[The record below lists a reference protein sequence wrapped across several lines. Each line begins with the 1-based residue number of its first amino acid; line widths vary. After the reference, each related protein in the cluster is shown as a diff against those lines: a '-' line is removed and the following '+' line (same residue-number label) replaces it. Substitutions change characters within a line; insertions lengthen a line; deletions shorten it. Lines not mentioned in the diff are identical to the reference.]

1 MVLRLVAFLVLWPA
15 VALGQVPSAAAG
27 FSPGVSYE
35 KRHVD
40 YEVARDGSFVKTTDT
55 VRLILNDS
63 GVRESAQATLHYS
76 ASLASA
82 EVLLAR
88 VITPEGQEIDVP
100 PSAMFD
106 QEAYASQ
113 QAPTF
118 SDYKVK
124 TIVFPQVKPGARL
137 LLRTRLTQR
146 QPILPGE
153 FSAFEFVSPHSP
165 RSEFQF
171 TVTAP
176 KGMPLHVQAIELAG
190 ERSELAD
197 GRVRHVYRGA
207 TALAVPPDPGSVD
220 RRDYSPRVVISSMAS
235 GTDLARAYRALVPD
249 ATRPTPAVSALAER
263 LTRGITDPR
272 LQAKSLYDWVRLNVR
287 YVNVVLERGGF
298 VPRPLDSIVANSY
311 GDCKDHATLLGA
323 LLKAKGLD
331 STPVLIQAGNAY
343 WVPAPGA
350 LQAFNHMITY
360 VPSLDLYLDATGRYT
375 AFGALPPADAGK
387 QVLHVATGAW
397 AATPL
402 GNDGRTLLRQHI
414 EFADDGDA
422 EARTSAQQTGAP
434 AAFMRGLFA
443 GYESIPDEQWTTSLM
458 TNMGVQGEARLRRP
472 ELKAETPLAE
482 VGFDYHARRMLD
494 VPGPGALRI
503 PPTAFGSLS
512 GVANLIRP
520 ERRYPF
526 ACPTLSLREEIE
538 LRLPAAMRVV
548 RMPPA
553 ESQTLDLRG
562 AQIRYVSEARREGQ
576 SVFIT
581 REVLTDNA
589 QAVCQP
595 GGDADAARTFV
606 DRLQRNLRAQLL
618 YE

>member
-1 MVLRLVAFLVLWPA
+1 MVLRLVGFLVLWPA
-15 VALGQVPSAAAG
+15 VALAQAPSAAAG

-40 YEVARDGSFVKTTDT
+40 YEVARDGRFVKTTDT
-55 VRLILNDS
+55 VRLILNDG
-63 GVRESAQATLHYS
+63 GVRESAQTSLHYS
-76 ASLASA
+76 ASLESA

-106 QEAYASQ
+106 QEAFASQ

-137 LLRTRLTQR
+137 LLKTRLTQR

-165 RSEFQF
+165 RREFQF

-176 KGMPLHVQAIELAG
+176 KDMPLHIQAIELPG
-190 ERSELAD
+190 ERIELAD
-197 GRVRHVYRGA
+197 GRVRHVFRGM
-207 TALAVPPDPGSVD
+207 TTLAVPPDLGSVD

-235 GTDLARAYRALVPD
+235 GADLAHAYRALVPEP
-249 ATRPTPAVSALAER
+249 TRPTPTVSALAER
-263 LTRGITDPR
+263 LTRGTADPR
-272 LQAKSLYDWVRLNVR
+272 LQAKALSDWVRLNIR

-298 VPRPLDSIVANSY
+298 VPRPLDSILANGY
-311 GDCKDHATLLGA
+311 GDCKDQATLLGA
-323 LLKAKGLD
+323 LLKAKSID
-331 STPVLIQAGNAY
+331 STQVLINAGNSY
-343 WVPAPGA
+343 WMPEPGA

-360 VPSLDLYLDATGRYT
+360 VPSLDLYLDTTGRYV
-375 AFGALPPADAGK
+375 AFGTLPSADAGK
-387 QVLHVATGAW
+387 RVLHVATGAW
-397 AATPL
+397 ATTPL
-402 GNDGRTLLRQHI
+402 GTEGRTLLRQHVA
-414 EFADDGDA
+414 FADDGDA
-422 EARTSAQQTGAP
+422 QGRTTAQQTGAQ
-434 AAFMRGLFA
+434 AAFVRVLFA
-443 GYESIPDEQWTTSLM
+443 SSESIPDHQWTASLM
-458 TNMGVQGEARLRRP
+458 TSMGLQGEAQLRRP
-472 ELKAETPLAE
+472 ELRAETSMAE
-482 VGFDYHARRMLD
+482 IGLDYHARRMLD
-494 VPGPGALRI
+494 LPGPGALRI
-503 PPTAFGSLS
+503 PPTAFGSL
-512 GVANLIRP
+512 GGAANLIRP

-538 LRLPAAMRVV
+538 LKLPAAVRVV

-562 AQIRYVSEARREGQ
+562 AQIRYVSDARREGQ
-576 SVFIT
+576 SVFVT
-581 REVLTDNA
+581 REVVTDNA

-595 GGDADAARTFV
+595 GGDAEAARTFV